1 MVGVALFCGTG
12 IPACPSRAASFPC
25 PARRP
30 HPRTPASNTLVV
42 LTKTSPVLHGN
53 VAFRQYL
60 RFQRMN
66 PMKRTIAT
74 MPKPRYTYHPCS
86 TVAETTAP
94 RAESTSNRAA
104 LPFIS
109 RFCST
114 TRASLLAAVRPCI
127 APALFLS
134 LSPRQLSRQVHHLA
148 HMMIRMP
155 RTTNENLH
163 SIRGFRLALG
173 SVRLSPVLRPLFSY
187 RRHHHGAGAVQCAQ
201 GLLFAWRL
209 FIRKLPF
216 AVPHI
221 SGFRHARPNVV
232 VQISGQ
238 VQHQVPNAISVRIRL
253 APEPFIRKR
262 VHRLVQLGRNIFVI
276 RRQPISHRFVQFG
289 HESRTRNADNSPS
302 PQNVKDFALAQP
314 DSPGLIRP
322 RWKDETGR
330 LRKHRAENLRE
341 KL

>member
-1 MVGVALFCGTG
+1 MAIATAIKHTFRIPLSLQLFQET
-12 IPACPSRAASFPC
+12 F
-25 PARRP
+25 
-30 HPRTPASNTLVV
+30 T
-42 LTKTSPVLHGN
+42 
-53 VAFRQYL
+53 QYL
-60 RFQRMN
+60 RFQRVN
-66 PMKRTIAT
+66 PMKRPIAT
-74 MPKPRYTYHPCS
+74 MAKPRYTYHPCS

-104 LPFIS
+104 LPFVS

-114 TRASLLAAVRPCI
+114 TRASLLAAVRPTLHR
-127 APALFLS
+127 AGLFLS
-134 LSPRQLSRQVHHLA
+134 LSSRQLSRQVHHLA

-163 SIRGFRLALG
+163 SICGFRLALG
-173 SVRLSPVLRPLFSY
+173 SVRFSPVLRPLFSY
-187 RRHHHGAGAVQCAQ
+187 RRHHHGDGAVQCAQ

-232 VQISGQ
+232 VQIAGQ
-238 VQHQVPNAISVRIRL
+238 VQHQVPDAISVRIRL
-253 APEPFIRKR
+253 APAPFIRKR
-262 VHRLVQLGRNIFVI
+262 GHRLVQLGRNIFVI

-302 PQNVKDFALAQP
+302 PQNVKDFALAQRGW
-314 DSPGLIRP
+314 PGLIRS
-322 RWKDETGR
+322 RWKDETGL
-330 LRKHRAENLRE
+330 LRKTPRE
-341 KL
+341 SPP